1 MIIDAYSHAC
11 PSGLLEAIL
20 ATSPSAEAGALK
32 NSYLW
37 DLDRR
42 LRLMD
47 TLGIDKQLLVLV
59 RPPMW
64 LGMDRPTMH
73 RLTRIANDGLA
84 AMAAAHPDRFASVGV
99 LPAMDDVLLDELV
112 RIDEELQ
119 LSGVLIFT
127 NVEGKALDDESMWP
141 LYDEAARRK
150 LPIWIHPQHGLSYP
164 WLRKNLLDRLFGWP
178 FETTLAMARLVF
190 GGVLDKYPE
199 LVFVT
204 HHLGGMIPYYAGRA
218 DAMSAESARH
228 AGAEPE
234 VNPVELSG
242 KPSDYFRKFYNDT
255 MVSGSQAALKCG
267 LDFFGPGHVM
277 YGTDFPMGPQQG
289 ERWPGEILQS
299 VRALDVP
306 QADREQILHGNI
318 EMILHRGHESITG
331 R

>member
-1 MIIDAYSHAC
+1 MESA
-11 PSGLLEAIL
+11 
-20 ATSPSAEAGALK
+20 PSAEAGALK

-47 TLGIDKQLLVLV
+47 SLGIDRQVLVLV

-64 LGMDRPTMH
+64 LGMDRPTLH

-84 AMAAAHPDRFASVGV
+84 AMAAAHPDRFISVGV
-99 LPAMDDVLLDELV
+99 LPAMDDVLLTEV
-112 RIDEELQ
+112 ARMDEELG
-119 LSGVLIFT
+119 LPGVLIFS
-127 NVEGKALDDESMWP
+127 NIEGKALDDESMWP
-141 LYDEAARRK
+141 LYAQAAQRK
-150 LPIWIHPQHGLSYP
+150 LPIWIHPQHGMSYP
-164 WLRKNLLDRLFGWP
+164 WLRKNVLDRLFGWP
-178 FETTLAMARLVF
+178 FETTLAMSRLVY
-190 GGVLDKYPE
+190 GGVLEKYPD

-218 DAMSAESARH
+218 DAMSSESGGQH
-228 AGAEPE
+228 PSTGEDEP
-234 VNPVELSG
+234 VVELSG

-255 MVSGSQAALKCG
+255 MVSGSQAALRCG

-306 QADREQILHGNI
+306 DADRELILHGNI
-318 EMILHRGHESITG
+318 ETIVRRGQRTQVVTN